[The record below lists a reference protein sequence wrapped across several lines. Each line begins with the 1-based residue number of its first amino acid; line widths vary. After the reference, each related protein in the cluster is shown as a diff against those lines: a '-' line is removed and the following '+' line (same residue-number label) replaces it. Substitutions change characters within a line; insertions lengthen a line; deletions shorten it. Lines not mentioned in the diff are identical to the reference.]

1 MKRRLLLLLLILMLL
16 IVSGESRV
24 RAQTGSGF
32 DLTWS
37 TIDGGGVIHSRG
49 GAFQISASLGQPDAG
64 QPMQGGAYTL
74 TGGFWAGLPA
84 QSEYR
89 IFLPLAV
96 R

>member
-1 MKRRLLLLLLILMLL
+1 MKWRLIFFLLILLLIS
-16 IVSGESRV
+16 VSFGSYA
-24 RAQTGSGF
+24 RAQTGAGF

-49 GAFQISASLGQPDAG
+49 GVFQVNASLGQPDAG

-74 TGGFWAGLPA
+74 AGGLWAGVPA
-84 QSEYR
+84 ESEYH
-89 IFLPLAV
+89 IFLPLTV